1 MIKTLPFA
9 RYRFEFLV
17 TQSVS
22 LPDDAGW
29 MLRNAFGQSLRQL
42 ACLKCE
48 GCSPKNS
55 CAFTE
60 VFAPSAGKSEVEKTS
75 PAPLPYIIEPSRWG
89 HGEIQAGN
97 TLSLSMVLM
106 GPALDHLPLI
116 IQSWKRTLK
125 LGVGTGGGTA
135 ELIRVVHCGE
145 NPSIEDSEIYRAEEG
160 LILPHKQTIN
170 ISDGKGI
177 DVCPENITLR
187 FTTPLCIESDGHV
200 LPLEKLEA
208 HILLRAIVERVG
220 LVFEYY
226 TETSIPDWTSLMAR
240 NAVPHD
246 SKNLHWVEWARYST
260 RQEQKPNLGGALGDW
275 TLCGELADFL
285 PYLKL
290 GEWLHVGK
298 GAAFGQGKYVL
309 VPSLL

>member
-1 MIKTLPFA
+1 MITTLPLA

-60 VFAPSAGKSEVEKTS
+60 VFAPPALKNEEGKSS
-75 PAPLPYIIEPSRWG
+75 SIPLPYIIEPYRWG
-89 HGEIQAGN
+89 LEEIQAG
-97 TLSLSMVLM
+97 SDFFLSMVLI

-125 LGVGTGGGTA
+125 LGVGMGNGSA

-145 NPSIEDSEIYRAEEG
+145 GQNIENSEIYRSDEG
-160 LILPHKQTIN
+160 LILPHNQKIN
-170 ISDGKGI
+170 FDLGRGI
-177 DVCPENITLR
+177 ESYAGNITLR
-187 FTTPLCIESDGHV
+187 FTTPLCLELDGNT
-200 LPLEKLEA
+200 LPLEKLDA
-208 HILLRAIVERVG
+208 QTLLRSLVQRVS
-220 LVFEYY
+220 LVSRYY
-226 TETSIPDWTSLMAR
+226 SDVSISDWTSLIEKD
-240 NAVPHD
+240 AVLHD
-246 SKNLHWVEWARYST
+246 SKNMLWVEWARYST
-260 RQEQKPNLGGALGDW
+260 RPDQKPNLGGALGEW
-275 TLCGELADFL
+275 TLSGDLADFI

-290 GEWLHVGK
+290 GEWLHIGK
-298 GAAFGQGKYVL
+298 GAAFGQGKYVIE
-309 VPSLL
+309 P